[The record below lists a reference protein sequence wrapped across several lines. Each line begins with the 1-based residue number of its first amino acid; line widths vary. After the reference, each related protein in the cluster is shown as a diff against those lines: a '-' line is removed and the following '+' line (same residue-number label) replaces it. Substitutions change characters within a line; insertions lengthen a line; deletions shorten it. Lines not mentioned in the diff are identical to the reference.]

1 MPNPKSGPCFREA
14 HIQCVGTTTFAQRTV
29 PCTCHCHA
37 AARERKPGE
46 LGTPEG
52 EGATRERGSLPGRYN
67 V

>member
-1 MPNPKSGPCFREA
+1 MTKTPKSGPCTRDAHFR
-14 HIQCVGTTTFAQRTV
+14 CNGTTLVDQRTV
-29 PCTCHCHA
+29 RCECVCH
-37 AARERKPGE
+37 RRPGE